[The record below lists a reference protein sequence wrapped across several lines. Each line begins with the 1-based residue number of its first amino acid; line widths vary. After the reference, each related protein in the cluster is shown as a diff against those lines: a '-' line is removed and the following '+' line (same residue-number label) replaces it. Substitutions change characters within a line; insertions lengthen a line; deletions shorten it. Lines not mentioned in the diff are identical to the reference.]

1 MEDPDSKVDA
11 FDVDS
16 TSSHHV
22 ASSSGHQTRP
32 PSTSLER
39 LNPLG
44 TPNVNH
50 ENLLERKI
58 LRKYDLRIMP
68 IASLLYLFAYLD
80 RTNLGNARLQNLPE
94 DILGGDPTG
103 VLFDWVNSAF
113 FFSYILVQVPAT
125 ILMKLFNPRIW
136 MGCVAIGWSICS
148 VLMAAS
154 FNFAG
159 IMVCRVGLGVFEA
172 GFGPAVPLYFSFFY
186 TKTEIGVRMACWFAF
201 AAVAGAFGGIIAF
214 AIQQA
219 DLGGALHNH
228 NWKLLFIVEGIPAF
242 ILGIITIIYLPTRP
256 ETTDILQDGPE
267 RDLAIKRT
275 ARGTQAEAAGT
286 VNKERAVINNWKS
299 EHIVMALL
307 DWKVY
312 TAGVIYF
319 GLNAALAST
328 SAFLPTI
335 IKTFGFSAANAQLL
349 TVPPYACA
357 AIVLIS
363 LSFVSDRLQSRGLF
377 CAASS
382 LISAIGYV
390 ILISV
395 AQNEH
400 VRYFAVFCI
409 TSGTYT
415 HIGLI
420 LAWFAHNL
428 GSESKKAT
436 VNCSLQFLAA
446 FLAVV
451 LSIYYRSENKR
462 RDRLYGQVDLD
473 AKVDTSKLADNAPAF
488 RYLP

>member
-1 MEDPDSKVDA
+1 MEDPDNKVDA
-11 FDVDS
+11 FDG

-22 ASSSGHQTRP
+22 ASNNGHQIRP
-32 PSTSLER
+32 PPTTWER
-39 LNPLG
+39 LNPLR
-44 TPNVNH
+44 TYNVKYDNP
-50 ENLLERKI
+50 LERGI

-136 MGCVAIGWSICS
+136 IGCVAIGWSICS
-148 VLMAAS
+148 
-154 FNFAG
+154 F
-159 IMVCRVGLGVFEA
+159 VGLASEYSKQDLDLPF
-172 GFGPAVPLYFSFFY
+172 PY
-186 TKTEIGVRMACWFAF
+186 TSAEIGVRMAYWFAF

-228 NWKLLFIVEGIPAF
+228 NWKLLFIVEVFNADPTLETKAF
-242 ILGIITIIYLPTRP
+242 RQ
-256 ETTDILQDGPE
+256 TTDILQDGPE
-267 RDLAIKRT
+267 RDLAIERT
-275 ARGTQAEAAGT
+275 TRGTQAEAAGT
-286 VNKERAVINNWKS
+286 VNK

-357 AIVLIS
+357 AIVLVL
-363 LSFVSDRLQSRGLF
+363 LSFASDRLQSRGLF

-400 VRYFAVFCI
+400 ARYFAVFCI

-436 VNCSLQFLAA
+436 GIPLFMAIGQCG
-446 FLAVV
+446 
-451 LSIYYRSENKR
+451 SIYYRFENKR
-462 RDRLYGQVDLD
+462 RDRSYGQVDSD
-473 AKVDTSKLADNAPAF
+473 AKVDTSKLADDGDGISGSFASVRCSGSSITPLFGHEDENAES
-488 RYLP
+488 RLC